1 MPNSTDLYERLVRYL
16 IPYKGKVFLAIF
28 CSIIVGLIATSPV
41 PIIQKTFDE
50 IFVKKD
56 TFMLTAIPLALVGL
70 YLIKGA
76 LSYLQNV
83 IIFGISWEL
92 VVSLRNE
99 IFYKIQRLPLG
110 YFEDTPVGEL
120 LSRFIN
126 DVTIMQSS
134 ITNMV
139 KEFLQNAF
147 MLVGLICWVFYL
159 KWDWAIMSLFVFPLA
174 IVPIASIAR
183 KLRHLSRRGQEIIAT
198 INSTVVETFSG
209 IKVVRGFSLEKQQNK
224 KLDLQN
230 DQFLSVMKNN
240 VKYTELSSPLMEILG
255 MVSGAFI
262 LWYGGNQVL
271 EGRVTQGSF
280 IAFVVA
286 LFMMYGPIRL
296 LFKIYTKFQ
305 GSLAGAERVFF
316 ILDQDEEDVKG
327 GDLTL
332 NGFKEE
338 IEFRNVS
345 FKYPSRSALVL
356 NDINLM
362 VKKSS
367 IVAIVGMSGAGKT
380 TLVDLLFRFYLT
392 TEGNILIDGVNIN
405 DFDVLSLRSKL
416 ALVTQET
423 FLFNDTIRNNI
434 AFGKKQVT
442 DEEIMEASRA
452 AHVDNFVKTLDNGY
466 ETEIGE
472 RGVKLSGGQKQ
483 RIAIARAILR
493 NAPILVLDEATSSL
507 DSESEKLVQDALN
520 ALMQNRTTLIIA
532 HRLSTI
538 KNADRIIVLD
548 QGKIVEEGSHDEL
561 LSNEGVYKK
570 YYEMQFSGTVS

>member
-1 MPNSTDLYERLVRYL
+1 MPNSINLYKRLVRYL

-174 IVPIASIAR
+174 IAPIASIAR

-230 DQFLSVMKNN
+230 DQFLSVMKSN

-271 EGRVTQGSF
+271 EGTVTQGSF
-280 IAFVVA
+280 IAFIVA

-332 NGFKEE
+332 NGFEEE

-345 FKYPSRSALVL
+345 FKYPSRSAWVL
-356 NDINLM
+356 NDINLT

-380 TLVDLLFRFYLT
+380 TLVDLLFRFYLAS
-392 TEGNILIDGVNIN
+392 EGKILIDGVNIN

-434 AFGKKQVT
+434 AFGRMQVT

-452 AHVDNFVKTLDNGY
+452 AHVDSFVKTLDDGY

-520 ALMQNRTTLIIA
+520 ALMQNRTTFIIA

-548 QGKIVEEGSHDEL
+548 QGKVVEEGSHDEL

>member
-1 MPNSTDLYERLVRYL
+1 MPNSIDLYKRLVRYL
-16 IPYKGKVFLAIF
+16 IPYKWKVFLAIF

-41 PIIQKTFDE
+41 PIIQNTFDE

-99 IFYKIQRLPLG
+99 IFHKIQRLPLG

-159 KWDWAIMSLFVFPLA
+159 KWEWAIMSLFVFPLA
-174 IVPIASIAR
+174 IAPIATIAR

-224 KLDLQN
+224 KLDVQN

-240 VKYTELSSPLMEILG
+240 VKFTELSSPLMEVLG

-271 EGRVTQGSF
+271 EGTVTQGSF
-280 IAFVVA
+280 IAFIVA

-316 ILDQDEEDVKG
+316 ILDQDEEDVRG

-332 NGFKEE
+332 KGFTEE
-338 IEFRNVS
+338 IEFRDVS
-345 FKYPSRSALVL
+345 FKYPSRSTSVL
-356 NDINLM
+356 NHINLT

-367 IVAIVGMSGAGKT
+367 VVAIVGMSGAGKT

-392 TEGNILIDGVNIN
+392 TEGEILIDGVNIN

-434 AFGKKQVT
+434 AFGKTQVT
-442 DEEIMEASRA
+442 DEEVMEAARA
-452 AHVDNFVKTLDNGY
+452 AHVDNFVKTLDDGY

-483 RIAIARAILR
+483 RIAIARSLLR
-493 NAPILVLDEATSSL
+493 NASILVLDEATSSL

-520 ALMQNRTTLIIA
+520 ALMQNRTTFIIA

-548 QGKIVEEGSHDEL
+548 KGKIVEEGSHDEL
-561 LSNEGVYKK
+561 ISNEGVYKK

>member
-1 MPNSTDLYERLVRYL
+1 MPVSIDLYKRLIRYL

-50 IFVKKD
+50 VFVKKD
-56 TFMLTAIPLALVGL
+56 SFMLTAIPLALVGL
-70 YLIKGA
+70 YIIKGA
-76 LSYLQNV
+76 LSYLQNI

-99 IFYKIQRLPLG
+99 IFQKIQKLPLG
-110 YFEDTPVGEL
+110 YFEDSPVGEL

-147 MLVGLICWVFYL
+147 MLIGLICWVFYL
-159 KWDWAIMSLFVFPLA
+159 KWDWAIMSLFIFPLA
-174 IVPIASIAR
+174 IAPIASIAR
-183 KLRHLSRRGQEIIAT
+183 KLRHLNRRGQEIIAN

-224 KLDLQN
+224 KLDGQN
-230 DQFLSVMKNN
+230 NQFLDVMKSN
-240 VKYTELSSPLMEILG
+240 VKYVELSSPLMEILG
-255 MVSGAFI
+255 MISGSFI

-271 EGRVTQGSF
+271 KGEVSQGSF

-327 GDLTL
+327 GDLSL
-332 NGFKEE
+332 KDFKGQ
-338 IEFRNVS
+338 IEFRDVS
-345 FKYPSRSALVL
+345 FKYPSRSARVL
-356 NDINLM
+356 NDINLT

-380 TLVDLLFRFYLT
+380 TLVDLLFRFYLA
-392 TEGNILIDGVNIN
+392 TEGKILIDGVNIN
-405 DFDVLSLRSKL
+405 DFDVLSLRSNL

-423 FLFNDTIRNNI
+423 FLFNDTIKNNI
-434 AFGKKQVT
+434 AFGKMRVT
-442 DEEIMEASRA
+442 DAEILEASRA
-452 AHVDNFVKTLDNGY
+452 AHVDSFVTTLDEGY

-507 DSESEKLVQDALN
+507 DSESEKLVQNALN
-520 ALMQNRTTLIIA
+520 ALMENRTTFIIA

-548 QGKIVEEGSHDEL
+548 QGRIVQEGSHDDL
-561 LSNEGVYKK
+561 LANDGFYKK